1 MSNNKFFHSDM
12 YDLIYNIKLSIIDFL
27 IQFDKKYL
35 NYRFDSFLVKKSMK
49 LSQNVL
55 REDIK
60 PYHKKGNNINGQW

>member
-35 NYRFDSFLVKKSMK
+35 NYRFDSFLVKKSIK
-49 LSQNVL
+49 LSKSVL

-60 PYHKKGNNINGQW
+60 F

>member
-1 MSNNKFFHSDM
+1 M

-35 NYRFDSFLVKKSMK
+35 NYKFNSFLVKKSIK

-60 PYHKKGNNINGQW
+60 LYHKKGNNINGQ